1 MLNLLVSNS
10 YSKYAKF
17 LSCQRFVVKSSF
29 RFNQVS
35 VISYKYFQFLCEV
48 LANFFKFHLF
58 MKTVIKVSKAKITH
72 SFIALSRAT
81 GVGSTPNISNVLL
94 MNLLHLSF
102 SF

>member
-17 LSCQRFVVKSSF
+17 LRCQRFVVKSSF

-35 VISYKYFQFLCEV
+35 VICYKYFQFLCKV
-48 LANFFKFHLF
+48 LANYFKFHLF
-58 MKTVIKVSKAKITH
+58 IKTVIKVSKAKITH

-81 GVGSTPNISNVLL
+81 DIGSTPNISNGLL